1 MRIWDVAPSVLCR
14 PHLLGEH
21 RELHA
26 VWNVIVGNKM
36 GYSRHPET
44 LRWRGKLR
52 ALYLRHE
59 ALVAEMQRRG
69 YRHASALDPALATGQ
84 AIQDEFVD
92 TPEEQCVIL
101 RAKGCDCAVLDFDAQ
116 DRGIR
121 DLFPPKSD

>member
-26 VWNVIVGNKM
+26 VWNVIVGDKV
-36 GYSRHPET
+36 GYARHPET
-44 LRWRGKLR
+44 RRWRGKLR

-69 YRHASALDPALATGQ
+69 YRHASALDPAHATGQ

-92 TPEEQCVIL
+92 APEKQYAIL
-101 RAKGCDCAVLDFDAQ
+101 RAKGCGCAVLDDFPLDS
-116 DRGIR
+116 RHR
-121 DLFPPKSD
+121 DLAQVIRT